1 MSNALATKA
10 TAAVP
15 LLRSHHHRISRSR
28 HVSLRPACLRATH
41 LRPQAFVH
49 QQRVPALS
57 RRLALLRAV
66 DEESAEVS
74 IEDDFSALSDDVE
87 RLAMECAPKLDGV
100 SLFLVGMMG
109 SGKSTVGQL
118 LAKTLEY
125 CFFDSDALIEQLANK
140 KIPEIF
146 SEDGEEAFREIE
158 TQVLGELSAYKTCVV
173 ATGGGAIVSQ
183 KNWSYLQNG
192 VVVYMEGEAAL
203 LTKRVVS
210 DGTDSR
216 PMLEGSDDKY
226 TETMERLNGL
236 LEERSSKYERAD
248 IRVPLSG
255 SGRDTECG
263 APPAVVVHRI
273 LTRLLAKLNEKIR
286 LDDEAAK
293 KEFSIE
299 DKGPIPVTGPMPD
312 PNAGN

>member
-1 MSNALATKA
+1 M
-10 TAAVP
+10 
-15 LLRSHHHRISRSR
+15 
-28 HVSLRPACLRATH
+28 
-41 LRPQAFVH
+41 
-49 QQRVPALS
+49 PALS

-158 TQVLGELSAYKTCVV
+158 TQVGWQQSLMLQRYTACTCSSFTMPPWASHVVSWLMSVCVMVGQVLGELSAYKTCVV

-273 LTRLLAKLNEKIR
+273 LTQLLAKLNEKIR